1 MAAAIFAG
9 HAGAASAQDD
19 TFAQSY
25 RGTLGGQRIGMTLC
39 VQNGKVVQFSH
50 YFYQSHLADIPLGGV
65 VDPVSTV
72 ALKEPGGGAFSLH
85 FVGNGSNG
93 SAPLNFD
100 NSVGLAGVWKGAN
113 GASLPVALSVDFG
126 AGCPARGQW
135 YREITSQSDAQF
147 EARVQGFTKTVL
159 AGDRAGTARHV
170 HFPLTVNLDGK
181 TIEVRTPADLD
192 RRWDEIFAPLWLKAL
207 AGTLPHDLFVKPGDG
222 AAMIGDG
229 LVWFDEHGAR
239 TINAKPP
246 S

>member
-1 MAAAIFAG
+1 
-9 HAGAASAQDD
+9 
-19 TFAQSY
+19 
-25 RGTLGGQRIGMTLC
+25 MTGLC

-72 ALKEPGGGAFSLH
+72 ALKEPGGGASLSISSAMAATEARH
-85 FVGNGSNG
+85 STSTTASAWPAFGRALTARAYRSRSALT
-93 SAPLNFD
+93 SAP
-100 NSVGLAGVWKGAN
+100 AA
-113 GASLPVALSVDFG
+113 P
-126 AGCPARGQW
+126 RGRQW